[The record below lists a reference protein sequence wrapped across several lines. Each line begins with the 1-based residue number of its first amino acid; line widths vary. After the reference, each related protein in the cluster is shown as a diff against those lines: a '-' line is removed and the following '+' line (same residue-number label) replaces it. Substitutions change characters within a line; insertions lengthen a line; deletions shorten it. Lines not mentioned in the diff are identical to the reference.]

1 MWSFCQSLTWD
12 AFVMSPSWILQH
24 QCPAKKHQ
32 QKIFEAFKQ
41 GSPWITIDHMDSIQ
55 WSVLHCFFSFAQEI
69 GSCVLFYGPPGTGKS
84 LAAQAIGFEARFAHA
99 GWEHILNRG
108 WYSDTTKNKETLKDS
123 PQVGINSE
131 YWVLNMIVYYL
142 YIYWLITG
150 VFWYRILSRLR
161 HCLPFQVGRALK
173 VVNSANIVDKRLWLL
188 WNRAGIF
195 TWIQQDLEIRMFGEV
210 KQWQVCFSYVG
221 GYDYHDISSQNE
233 IDYMTNSPNSIH
245 LRLSEQDLTNGPLMS
260 VYLGTFQHGYL
271 FFVCS

>member
-1 MWSFCQSLTWD
+1 M
-12 AFVMSPSWILQH
+12 
-24 QCPAKKHQ
+24 
-32 QKIFEAFKQ
+32 
-41 GSPWITIDHMDSIQ
+41 
-55 WSVLHCFFSFAQEI
+55 
-69 GSCVLFYGPPGTGKS
+69 
-84 LAAQAIGFEARFAHA
+84 
-99 GWEHILNRG
+99 
-108 WYSDTTKNKETLKDS
+108 
-123 PQVGINSE
+123 
-131 YWVLNMIVYYL
+131 
-142 YIYWLITG
+142 
-150 VFWYRILSRLR
+150 
-161 HCLPFQVGRALK
+161 GRALK